1 MMIMVMMEIVM
12 IAVAI
17 VFIMLAQ
24 VIRRAHTVASWY
36 TCMMHVNH
44 GDDAADCAI
53 VLILLVELE
62 TYCGRLA
69 GLDEQK
75 ILVTRSWKLNSF
87 SFQVHVNLPIDNQYF
102 RSGI

>member
-1 MMIMVMMEIVM
+1 
-12 IAVAI
+12 
-17 VFIMLAQ
+17 
-24 VIRRAHTVASWY
+24 
-36 TCMMHVNH
+36 MMHVNH
-44 GDDAADCAI
+44 DDDAADSAI

-102 RSGI
+102 SSGI